1 MFWRDI
7 TLSVWRKK
15 TTDLKT
21 KKRLLPLVLAAALC
35 SSPVWAEEATFTAN
49 FKDTDLKSFIET
61 VGANLNKTIIMGPG
75 VQGKVSIRTMTPL
88 NERQYYQLFLNLL
101 EAQGYAVVPM
111 ENDVLKVVKSSAAKV
126 EPLPL
131 VGEGSDNYA
140 GDEMVTKVVPV
151 RNVSVRELAP
161 ILRQMIDSAGSGNVV
176 NYDPSNVI
184 MLTGRASVVERLT
197 EVIQRVDHAGNRT
210 EEVIPLDNASAS
222 EIARVLESLTKNSGE
237 NQPATLK
244 SQIVADE
251 RTNSVIV
258 SGDPATR
265 DKMRRLIRRLD
276 SEMERSGNS
285 QVFYLKYS
293 KAEDLVDVLKQ
304 VSGTLTAAKE
314 EAEGTVGSGREVVSI
329 AASKHSN
336 ALIVTAPQD
345 IMQSLQSVI
354 EQLDIRRAQV
364 HVEALI
370 VEVAEGS
377 NINFGVQWAS
387 KDAGLMQF
395 ANGTQIPIGTLGAAI
410 SQAKPQKGSTV
421 ISENGATTINPDTNG
436 DLSTLAQLLSGFS
449 GTAVGV
455 VKGDWM
461 ALVQAVKNDSSSN
474 VLSTPS
480 ITTLDNQEAFFMV
493 GQDVP
498 VLTGSTVGSNNSNP
512 FNTVERKK
520 VGIMLKVTPQINEGN
535 AVQMVIEQEVSKV
548 EGQTSLDVVFGER
561 KLKTTVLAN
570 DGELIVL
577 GGLMDDQAGESVAK
591 VPLLGDIP
599 LIGNNTVRLPYS
611 FSRRFSL
618 VAWCEASLE
627 ILHVHP
633 LSLSVLQELQ
643 RGLNASFTLRQI
655 DEAEF
660 EQRLNA
666 VWQRDSSEARQ
677 LMEDLGSAEDFF
689 TLAEELPETE
699 DLLESD
705 DDAPI
710 IKLINAML
718 AEAIKEGAS
727 DIHIETFEKSLVI
740 RFRVDGTLHEM
751 LRPGRKLAS
760 LLVSRI
766 KVMARLDIA
775 EKRVPQDGRIA
786 LLLGGRAIDV
796 RVSTMPSAWGERVVL
811 RLLDKNQARLTLE
824 RLGLSQ
830 QLTAQLR
837 QLLHKP
843 HGIFLVTGPTGSGKS
858 TTLYAGLQ
866 ELNNHSRNIL
876 TVEDP
881 IEYMIE
887 GIGQTQVNTR
897 VGMTFARGL
906 RAILRQDPDVV
917 MVGEIRDTETAEIAV
932 QASLTG
938 HLVLSTL
945 HTNTA
950 VGAITRLQDM
960 GVEPFLLS
968 SSLTGVMAQRLVRTL
983 CTDCRQPAPA
993 TDEEKRLLGI
1003 TDVRTVTLYH
1013 PQGCPA
1019 CNHKGF
1025 RGRTAIHELI
1035 VVDATL
1041 RDLIHRQAGELEL
1054 ERYVRQHSA
1063 GIRSNGIEKVL
1074 AGETSLDEVLRVTM
1088 EA

>member
-1 MFWRDI
+1 MLLIISAKVAHSLWRYFSFSAEYTAVSPSANKPLRADAKAFDKNDVQLI
-7 TLSVWRKK
+7 SQQNWFGKYQPVATPVKQPEPAPVAETRLNVVLRGIAFGARPGAVIEEGGKQQVYLQGETLGSHNAVI
-15 TTDLKT
+15 
-21 KKRLLPLVLAAALC
+21 
-35 SSPVWAEEATFTAN
+35 EEIN
-49 FKDTDLKSFIET
+49 RDHVMLRY
-61 VGANLNKTIIMGPG
+61 
-75 VQGKVSIRTMTPL
+75 QGKI
-88 NERQYYQLFLNLL
+88 
-101 EAQGYAVVPM
+101 
-111 ENDVLKVVKSSAAKV
+111 
-126 EPLPL
+126 
-131 VGEGSDNYA
+131 
-140 GDEMVTKVVPV
+140 
-151 RNVSVRELAP
+151 
-161 ILRQMIDSAGSGNVV
+161 
-176 NYDPSNVI
+176 
-184 MLTGRASVVERLT
+184 ERL
-197 EVIQRVDHAGNRT
+197 
-210 EEVIPLDNASAS
+210 
-222 EIARVLESLTKNSGE
+222 

-599 LIGNNTVRLPYS
+599 LIGNLFKSTADKKEKRNLMVFIRPT
-611 FSRRFSL
+611 
-618 VAWCEASLE
+618 
-627 ILHVHP
+627 ILRDGMAADGVSQRKYNYMRAEQIYRDEQG
-633 LSLSVLQELQ
+633 LSLMPHTAQPVLPAQNQALPPEV
-643 RGLNASFTLRQI
+643 RAFLNA
-655 DEAEF
+655 
-660 EQRLNA
+660 
-666 VWQRDSSEARQ
+666 
-677 LMEDLGSAEDFF
+677 
-689 TLAEELPETE
+689 
-699 DLLESD
+699 
-705 DDAPI
+705 
-710 IKLINAML
+710 
-718 AEAIKEGAS
+718 
-727 DIHIETFEKSLVI
+727 
-740 RFRVDGTLHEM
+740 
-751 LRPGRKLAS
+751 
-760 LLVSRI
+760 
-766 KVMARLDIA
+766 
-775 EKRVPQDGRIA
+775 
-786 LLLGGRAIDV
+786 
-796 RVSTMPSAWGERVVL
+796 
-811 RLLDKNQARLTLE
+811 
-824 RLGLSQ
+824 
-830 QLTAQLR
+830 
-837 QLLHKP
+837 
-843 HGIFLVTGPTGSGKS
+843 
-858 TTLYAGLQ
+858 
-866 ELNNHSRNIL
+866 
-876 TVEDP
+876 
-881 IEYMIE
+881 
-887 GIGQTQVNTR
+887 
-897 VGMTFARGL
+897 
-906 RAILRQDPDVV
+906 
-917 MVGEIRDTETAEIAV
+917 
-932 QASLTG
+932 
-938 HLVLSTL
+938 
-945 HTNTA
+945 
-950 VGAITRLQDM
+950 
-960 GVEPFLLS
+960 
-968 SSLTGVMAQRLVRTL
+968 
-983 CTDCRQPAPA
+983 
-993 TDEEKRLLGI
+993 
-1003 TDVRTVTLYH
+1003 
-1013 PQGCPA
+1013 
-1019 CNHKGF
+1019 
-1025 RGRTAIHELI
+1025 GRT
-1035 VVDATL
+1035 
-1041 RDLIHRQAGELEL
+1041 R
-1054 ERYVRQHSA
+1054 
-1063 GIRSNGIEKVL
+1063 
-1074 AGETSLDEVLRVTM
+1074 
-1088 EA
+1088 

>member
-15 TTDLKT
+15 TTGLKT

-61 VGANLNKTIIMGPG
+61 VGANLNKTIIMGQG

-314 EAEGTVGSGREVVSI
+314 EAEGTVGSGREIVSI

-599 LIGNNTVRLPYS
+599 LIGNLFKSTADKKEKRNLMVFIRPT
-611 FSRRFSL
+611 
-618 VAWCEASLE
+618 

-643 RGLNASFTLRQI
+643 RGLNAPFTLRQI

-983 CTDCRQPAPA
+983 CPDCRQPAPA

-1003 TDVRTVTLYH
+1003 TDARTVTLYH

>member
-1 MFWRDI
+1 M
-7 TLSVWRKK
+7 
-15 TTDLKT
+15 
-21 KKRLLPLVLAAALC
+21 
-35 SSPVWAEEATFTAN
+35 
-49 FKDTDLKSFIET
+49 
-61 VGANLNKTIIMGPG
+61 
-75 VQGKVSIRTMTPL
+75 
-88 NERQYYQLFLNLL
+88 
-101 EAQGYAVVPM
+101 
-111 ENDVLKVVKSSAAKV
+111 
-126 EPLPL
+126 
-131 VGEGSDNYA
+131 
-140 GDEMVTKVVPV
+140 
-151 RNVSVRELAP
+151 
-161 ILRQMIDSAGSGNVV
+161 
-176 NYDPSNVI
+176 
-184 MLTGRASVVERLT
+184 
-197 EVIQRVDHAGNRT
+197 
-210 EEVIPLDNASAS
+210 IPLDNASAS

-314 EAEGTVGSGREVVSI
+314 EAEGTVGSGREIVSI

-599 LIGNNTVRLPYS
+599 LIGNLFKSTADKKEKRNLMVFIRPT
-611 FSRRFSL
+611 
-618 VAWCEASLE
+618 
-627 ILHVHP
+627 ILRDGMAADGVSQRKYNYMRAEQIYRDEQG
-633 LSLSVLQELQ
+633 LSLMPHTAQPVLPAQNQALPPEV
-643 RGLNASFTLRQI
+643 RAFLNA
-655 DEAEF
+655 
-660 EQRLNA
+660 
-666 VWQRDSSEARQ
+666 
-677 LMEDLGSAEDFF
+677 
-689 TLAEELPETE
+689 
-699 DLLESD
+699 
-705 DDAPI
+705 
-710 IKLINAML
+710 
-718 AEAIKEGAS
+718 
-727 DIHIETFEKSLVI
+727 
-740 RFRVDGTLHEM
+740 
-751 LRPGRKLAS
+751 
-760 LLVSRI
+760 
-766 KVMARLDIA
+766 
-775 EKRVPQDGRIA
+775 
-786 LLLGGRAIDV
+786 
-796 RVSTMPSAWGERVVL
+796 
-811 RLLDKNQARLTLE
+811 
-824 RLGLSQ
+824 
-830 QLTAQLR
+830 
-837 QLLHKP
+837 
-843 HGIFLVTGPTGSGKS
+843 
-858 TTLYAGLQ
+858 
-866 ELNNHSRNIL
+866 
-876 TVEDP
+876 
-881 IEYMIE
+881 
-887 GIGQTQVNTR
+887 
-897 VGMTFARGL
+897 
-906 RAILRQDPDVV
+906 
-917 MVGEIRDTETAEIAV
+917 
-932 QASLTG
+932 
-938 HLVLSTL
+938 
-945 HTNTA
+945 
-950 VGAITRLQDM
+950 
-960 GVEPFLLS
+960 
-968 SSLTGVMAQRLVRTL
+968 
-983 CTDCRQPAPA
+983 
-993 TDEEKRLLGI
+993 
-1003 TDVRTVTLYH
+1003 
-1013 PQGCPA
+1013 
-1019 CNHKGF
+1019 
-1025 RGRTAIHELI
+1025 GRT
-1035 VVDATL
+1035 
-1041 RDLIHRQAGELEL
+1041 R
-1054 ERYVRQHSA
+1054 
-1063 GIRSNGIEKVL
+1063 
-1074 AGETSLDEVLRVTM
+1074 
-1088 EA
+1088 